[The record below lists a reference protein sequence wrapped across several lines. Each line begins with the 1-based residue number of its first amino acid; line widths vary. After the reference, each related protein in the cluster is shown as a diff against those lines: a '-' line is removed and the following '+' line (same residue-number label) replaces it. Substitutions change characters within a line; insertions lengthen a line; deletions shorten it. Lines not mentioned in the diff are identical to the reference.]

1 MPRAIHFELY
11 ADDPERAAKF
21 YADSFEWSVERWQG
35 ESGPVYW
42 LLTTGEESLPGI
54 NGDIQRRSDPAAATS
69 IILAVSSVDEYAA
82 KIAAA
87 GGRVLRPK
95 FAIPGIGY
103 AAYFRDTEGNRFGIF
118 QEDPTAV

>member
-21 YADSFEWSVERWQG
+21 YADSFAWSVERWQG

-69 IILAVSSVDEYAA
+69 IILAVSSVDDSAA

-118 QEDPTAV
+118 QEDATAV

>member
-21 YADSFEWSVERWQG
+21 YADSFDWSVERWQG

-69 IILAVSSVDEYAA
+69 IILAVSSVDDYAA

-87 GGRVLRPK
+87 GGSVMDPK
-95 FAIPGIGY
+95 FALPGIGY

>member
-21 YADSFEWSVERWQG
+21 YADSFDWSVERWQG

-69 IILAVSSVDEYAA
+69 IILAVSSVDDYAA

-87 GGRVLRPK
+87 GGSVLRPK

>member
-21 YADSFEWSVERWQG
+21 YADSFDWSVERWQG

-69 IILAVSSVDEYAA
+69 IILAVSSVDDYAA

-87 GGRVLRPK
+87 GGSALRPK

>member
-11 ADDPERAAKF
+11 AEDPERAAKF
-21 YADSFEWSVERWQG
+21 YTDSFAWSVERWQG

-69 IILAVSSVDEYAA
+69 IILAVSSVDDYAA

>member
-11 ADDPERAAKF
+11 ADDPERAARF
-21 YADSFEWSVERWQG
+21 YGDSFAWSVERWQG

-69 IILAVSSVDEYAA
+69 IILAVSSVDDSAA

>member
-1 MPRAIHFELY
+1 MPRPIHFELY

-21 YADSFEWSVERWQG
+21 YADSFDWSVERWQG

-42 LLTTGEESLPGI
+42 LLTTGEESFPGI

-69 IILAVSSVDEYAA
+69 IILAVSSVDDYAA

-87 GGRVLRPK
+87 GGNVLRPK

>member
-11 ADDPERAAKF
+11 ADDPERAARF
-21 YADSFEWSVERWQG
+21 YADSFAWSVERWQG

-42 LLTTGEESLPGI
+42 LLTTGEESHPGI

-69 IILAVSSVDEYAA
+69 IILAVSSVDDSAA

-87 GGRVLRPK
+87 GGVITVPK
-95 FAIPGIGY
+95 FAVPGVGY
-103 AAYFRDTEGNRFGIF
+103 GAYFTDPEGNRLGLF
-118 QEDPTAV
+118 QSDESAA